1 MTFSLFGDKFTRHS
15 GITLLMEDLNDG
27 LRTPGAIM
35 LGGGNPAQIP
45 EMQDYFQTLL
55 TDMLE
60 SGKATDALCNYDG
73 PQGKTELLTLL
84 AGMLREKLGWDIEAQ
99 NIALTNGSQSAFFY
113 LFNLFAGRR
122 ADGRVKK
129 VLFPLAPEYIG
140 YADAGLEEDLFV
152 SARPNI
158 ELLPEGQ
165 FKYHVDFEH
174 LHIGEET
181 GMICVSRPTNPTGNV
196 ITDEELLKL
205 DALANQHGIPLV
217 IDNAYGVPF
226 PGIIFSE
233 ARPLWNPNIVLCM
246 SLSKLGLPGSRCG
259 IIIANEKIITA
270 ITNMNGI
277 ISLAPGGIGPAM
289 MCEMIKRNDL
299 LRLSE
304 TVIKPFYYQRVQETI
319 AIIRRYLPEDR
330 CLIHK
335 PEGAIFLWL
344 WFKDLPITT
353 EQLYQRL
360 KARGVLMVPGHNFF
374 PGLDK
379 PWPHTHQCMR
389 MNYVP
394 EPEKIEAGV
403 KILAEEIER
412 AWAESHSY
420 AIPALRNAGKTF
432 QTGCCRSRC
441 RCTFST
447 SMHCNAFV
455 GQASTQAGPVARCQ
469 HRSHLIALAFLREET
484 TSIVPNGQASIQLLH
499 PMQRDCS
506 TKICPCSR
514 LIASTGQT
522 FAHGASSH

>member
-15 GITLLMEDLNDG
+15 GITRLMEDLNDG

-45 EMQDYFQTLL
+45 EMNAYFQTLL
-55 TDMLE
+55 ADMLE
-60 SGKATDALCNYDG
+60 NGKATDALCNYDG
-73 PQGKTELLTLL
+73 PQGKTELLAAL
-84 AGMLREKLGWDIEAQ
+84 AEMLRDTLGWEIEPQ

-122 ADGRVKK
+122 ADGTTKK
-129 VLFPLAPEYIG
+129 VLFPLTPEYIG
-140 YADAGLEEDLFV
+140 YADSGLEDDLFV

-196 ITDEELLKL
+196 ITDEELMKL
-205 DALANQHGIPLV
+205 DVLANQHGIPLV

-277 ISLAPGGIGPAM
+277 ISLSPGGIGPAM

-299 LRLSE
+299 LRLSNE
-304 TVIKPFYYQRVQETI
+304 VIKPFYYQRVQETI
-319 AIIRRYLPEDR
+319 ATIRRYLPEDL

-335 PEGAIFLWL
+335 P
-344 WFKDLPITT
+344 
-353 EQLYQRL
+353 
-360 KARGVLMVPGHNFF
+360 
-374 PGLDK
+374 
-379 PWPHTHQCMR
+379 
-389 MNYVP
+389 
-394 EPEKIEAGV
+394 
-403 KILAEEIER
+403 
-412 AWAESHSY
+412 
-420 AIPALRNAGKTF
+420 
-432 QTGCCRSRC
+432 
-441 RCTFST
+441 
-447 SMHCNAFV
+447 
-455 GQASTQAGPVARCQ
+455 
-469 HRSHLIALAFLREET
+469 
-484 TSIVPNGQASIQLLH
+484 
-499 PMQRDCS
+499 
-506 TKICPCSR
+506 
-514 LIASTGQT
+514 
-522 FAHGASSH
+522 

>member
-15 GITLLMEDLNDG
+15 GITRLMEDLNDG

-45 EMQDYFQTLL
+45 EINDLFPDSCSLQMQ
-55 TDMLE
+55 E
-60 SGKATDALCNYDG
+60 NGKATDALCNYDG
-73 PQGKTELLTLL
+73 PRGKALLLEALATLL
-84 AGMLREKLGWDIEAQ
+84 REELGWDIEPQ

-122 ADGRVKK
+122 ADGTTPK

-140 YADAGLEEDLFV
+140 YADSGLEEDLFV

-196 ITDEELLKL
+196 ITDDELMKL

-277 ISLAPGGIGPAM
+277 ISLSPGGIGPAM

-299 LRLSE
+299 LRLSNE
-304 TVIKPFYYQRVQETI
+304 VIKPFLSARSGDDRDASPLFTG
-319 AIIRRYLPEDR
+319 RTLPD
-330 CLIHK
+330 
-335 PEGAIFLWL
+335 P
-344 WFKDLPITT
+344 
-353 EQLYQRL
+353 
-360 KARGVLMVPGHNFF
+360 
-374 PGLDK
+374 
-379 PWPHTHQCMR
+379 
-389 MNYVP
+389 
-394 EPEKIEAGV
+394 
-403 KILAEEIER
+403 
-412 AWAESHSY
+412 
-420 AIPALRNAGKTF
+420 
-432 QTGCCRSRC
+432 QT
-441 RCTFST
+441 
-447 SMHCNAFV
+447 
-455 GQASTQAGPVARCQ
+455 
-469 HRSHLIALAFLREET
+469 
-484 TSIVPNGQASIQLLH
+484 
-499 PMQRDCS
+499 
-506 TKICPCSR
+506 
-514 LIASTGQT
+514 
-522 FAHGASSH
+522 

>member
-246 SLSKLGLPGSRCG
+246 SLSKLGLPGPAAALSSPMKNHHRHHQY
-259 IIIANEKIITA
+259 ERHYQ
-270 ITNMNGI
+270 
-277 ISLAPGGIGPAM
+277 PG
-289 MCEMIKRNDL
+289 
-299 LRLSE
+299 
-304 TVIKPFYYQRVQETI
+304 TW
-319 AIIRRYLPEDR
+319 RYWSGD
-330 CLIHK
+330 
-335 PEGAIFLWL
+335 
-344 WFKDLPITT
+344 D
-353 EQLYQRL
+353 
-360 KARGVLMVPGHNFF
+360 V
-374 PGLDK
+374 
-379 PWPHTHQCMR
+379 
-389 MNYVP
+389 
-394 EPEKIEAGV
+394 
-403 KILAEEIER
+403 
-412 AWAESHSY
+412 
-420 AIPALRNAGKTF
+420 
-432 QTGCCRSRC
+432 
-441 RCTFST
+441 
-447 SMHCNAFV
+447 
-455 GQASTQAGPVARCQ
+455 
-469 HRSHLIALAFLREET
+469 
-484 TSIVPNGQASIQLLH
+484 
-499 PMQRDCS
+499 
-506 TKICPCSR
+506 
-514 LIASTGQT
+514 
-522 FAHGASSH
+522 

>member
-15 GITLLMEDLNDG
+15 GITRLMEDLNDG

-45 EMQDYFQTLL
+45 EMNTYFQTLL
-55 TDMLE
+55 AEMLE
-60 SGKATDALCNYDG
+60 NGKATDALCNYDG

-84 AGMLREKLGWDIEAQ
+84 AAMLREALGWDIEPQ

-122 ADGRVKK
+122 ADGTTKK

-196 ITDEELLKL
+196 ITDDELMKL

-233 ARPLWNPNIVLCM
+233 ARPLWNPNIILCM

-259 IIIANEKIITA
+259 II
-270 ITNMNGI
+270 
-277 ISLAPGGIGPAM
+277 SLSPGGIGPAM
-289 MCEMIKRNDL
+289 MCEMIRRNDL
-299 LRLSE
+299 LRLSNE
-304 TVIKPFYYQRVQETI
+304 VIKPFYSQRVQETI
-319 AIIRRYLPEDR
+319 AILRRYLPEER

-353 EQLYQRL
+353 ELLYQRL
-360 KARGVLMVPGHNFF
+360 KKRGVLMVPGDYFF

-394 EPEKIEAGV
+394 DPEKIEAGV
-403 KILAEEIER
+403 KILAEEIEN
-412 AWAESHSY
+412 AWRE
-420 AIPALRNAGKTF
+420 AG
-432 QTGCCRSRC
+432 
-441 RCTFST
+441 
-447 SMHCNAFV
+447 
-455 GQASTQAGPVARCQ
+455 
-469 HRSHLIALAFLREET
+469 
-484 TSIVPNGQASIQLLH
+484 
-499 PMQRDCS
+499 
-506 TKICPCSR
+506 
-514 LIASTGQT
+514 
-522 FAHGASSH
+522 

>member
-15 GITLLMEDLNDG
+15 GITRLMEDLNDG

-45 EMQDYFQTLL
+45 EMNDYFQQLL
-55 TDMLE
+55 SDMLDN
-60 SGKATDALCNYDG
+60 GKALDALCNYDG
-73 PQGKTELLTLL
+73 PQGKSELLSLL
-84 AGMLREKLGWDIEAQ
+84 ANMLRDELGWEIEPQ
-99 NIALTNGSQSAFFY
+99 NIALT
-113 LFNLFAGRR
+113 
-122 ADGRVKK
+122 DGTTRK
-129 VLFPLAPEYIG
+129 VLFPLTPEYIG

-152 SARPNI
+152 ATRPNI

-174 LHIGEET
+174 LQVTEET

-196 ITDEELLKL
+196 ITDEELIKL
-205 DALANQHGIPLV
+205 DALANQHGVPLV

-226 PGIIFSE
+226 PGIIFSD

-270 ITNMNGI
+270 ISNMNGI

-289 MCEMIKRNDL
+289 MCEMIKRQDL

-319 AIIRRYLPEDR
+319 AIIRRYLPEER

-344 WFKDLPITT
+344 WFKDLPVST
-353 EQLYQRL
+353 ELLYQRL
-360 KARGVLMVPGHNFF
+360 KKRGVLMVPGDYFF

-394 EPEKIEAGV
+394 DPQKIEAGV
-403 KILAEEIER
+403 KILAEEIEF
-412 AWAESHSY
+412 AW
-420 AIPALRNAGKTF
+420 
-432 QTGCCRSRC
+432 
-441 RCTFST
+441 
-447 SMHCNAFV
+447 
-455 GQASTQAGPVARCQ
+455 
-469 HRSHLIALAFLREET
+469 REQE
-484 TSIVPNGQASIQLLH
+484 A
-499 PMQRDCS
+499 
-506 TKICPCSR
+506 
-514 LIASTGQT
+514 
-522 FAHGASSH
+522 

>member
-1 MTFSLFGDKFTRHS
+1 
-15 GITLLMEDLNDG
+15 
-27 LRTPGAIM
+27 M

-45 EMQDYFQTLL
+45 EMNAYFQTLL
-55 TDMLE
+55 ADMLE
-60 SGKATDALCNYDG
+60 NGKATDALCNYDG
-73 PQGKTELLTLL
+73 PQGKTELLTVL
-84 AGMLREKLGWDIEAQ
+84 AEMLRDTLGWEIGPQ

-122 ADGRVKK
+122 ADGTTKK
-129 VLFPLAPEYIG
+129 VLFPLTPEYIG
-140 YADAGLEEDLFV
+140 YADSGLEEDLFA

-196 ITDEELLKL
+196 ITDEELMKL

-259 IIIANEKIITA
+259 IIIADEKIITA
-270 ITNMNGI
+270 ITNMNG
-277 ISLAPGGIGPAM
+277 M

-299 LRLSE
+299 LRLSNE
-304 TVIKPFYYQRVQETI
+304 VIKPFYYQRVHETI
-319 AIIRRYLPEDR
+319 ATIRRYLPENR

-353 EQLYQRL
+353 ELLYQRL
-360 KARGVLMVPGHNFF
+360 KKRGVLMVPGDYFF

-394 EPEKIEAGV
+394 DPDKIEAGV
-403 KILAEEIER
+403 KILAEEVEL
-412 AWAESHSY
+412 AW
-420 AIPALRNAGKTF
+420 
-432 QTGCCRSRC
+432 
-441 RCTFST
+441 
-447 SMHCNAFV
+447 
-455 GQASTQAGPVARCQ
+455 
-469 HRSHLIALAFLREET
+469 RE
-484 TSIVPNGQASIQLLH
+484 NGQ
-499 PMQRDCS
+499 
-506 TKICPCSR
+506 
-514 LIASTGQT
+514 
-522 FAHGASSH
+522 

>member
-15 GITLLMEDLNDG
+15 GITRLMEDLNDG

-45 EMQDYFQTLL
+45 EMNDYFQQLL
-55 TDMLE
+55 SDMLDN
-60 SGKATDALCNYDG
+60 GKALDALCNYDG
-73 PQGKTELLTLL
+73 PQGKSELLSLL
-84 AGMLREKLGWDIEAQ
+84 ANMLRDELGWEIEPQ

-122 ADGRVKK
+122 ADGTTRK
-129 VLFPLAPEYIG
+129 VLFPLTPEYIG

-152 SARPNI
+152 ATRPNI

-174 LHIGEET
+174 LQVTEET

-196 ITDEELLKL
+196 ITDEELIKL
-205 DALANQHGIPLV
+205 DALANQHGVPLV

-226 PGIIFSE
+226 PGIIFSD

-270 ITNMNGI
+270 ISNM
-277 ISLAPGGIGPAM
+277 
-289 MCEMIKRNDL
+289 
-299 LRLSE
+299 
-304 TVIKPFYYQRVQETI
+304 KPFYYQRVQETI
-319 AIIRRYLPEDR
+319 AIIRRYLPEER

-344 WFKDLPITT
+344 WFKDLPIST
-353 EQLYQRL
+353 ELLYQRL
-360 KARGVLMVPGHNFF
+360 KKRGVLMVPGDYFF

-394 EPEKIEAGV
+394 DPQKIEAGV
-403 KILAEEIER
+403 KILAEEIEF
-412 AWAESHSY
+412 AW
-420 AIPALRNAGKTF
+420 
-432 QTGCCRSRC
+432 
-441 RCTFST
+441 
-447 SMHCNAFV
+447 
-455 GQASTQAGPVARCQ
+455 
-469 HRSHLIALAFLREET
+469 REQE
-484 TSIVPNGQASIQLLH
+484 A
-499 PMQRDCS
+499 
-506 TKICPCSR
+506 
-514 LIASTGQT
+514 
-522 FAHGASSH
+522 